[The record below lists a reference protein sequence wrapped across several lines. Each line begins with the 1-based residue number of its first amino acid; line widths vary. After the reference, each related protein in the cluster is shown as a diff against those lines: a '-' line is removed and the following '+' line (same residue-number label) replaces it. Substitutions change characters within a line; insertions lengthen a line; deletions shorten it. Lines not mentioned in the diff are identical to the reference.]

1 MHRLLDEILPLC
13 VAKTTRFVRRRRLAV
28 IVECLQLFGLL
39 LIIELWT
46 LDFLKLLRVC
56 VGGKSTESV
65 HLMTVDNAGV
75 QSVLELFRVILDC
88 RFFFNFAL

>member
-13 VAKTTRFVRRRRLAV
+13 VAMTTRFVRRWCLSI
-28 IVECLQLFGLL
+28 IVECLKLLGLL

-56 VGGKSTESV
+56 VCGKSTESV
-65 HLMTVDNAGV
+65 HLLTVDNAGV
-75 QSVLELFRVILDC
+75 QSVSELLRVVLDC
-88 RFFFNFAL
+88 RFLFNLAL